1 MSMYPKLRNQKM
13 YPYLTPSSFRQI
25 SASILDTWHKVWL
38 YLGLFWSAGL
48 MFWLAVV
55 VALYC
60 KQSFYVQ
67 SGPRSHTHS
76 LFSHWCGFDL
86 KKKKTTT
93 CADSPNRVCTLPQ
106 WLQPEERLPPVL
118 LLLLLLLDEKYG
130 LIESKE
136 SHNRQSQQP
145 SAAAALLTRLHTQA
159 GLQAA
164 NQGDDP
170 RAGG

>member
-1 MSMYPKLRNQKM
+1 MRIRLEEDVRGLSESSVHASSMAMP
-13 YPYLTPSSFRQI
+13 
-25 SASILDTWHKVWL
+25 A
-38 YLGLFWSAGL
+38 
-48 MFWLAVV
+48 
-55 VALYC
+55 
-60 KQSFYVQ
+60 
-67 SGPRSHTHS
+67 
-76 LFSHWCGFDL
+76 
-86 KKKKTTT
+86 
-93 CADSPNRVCTLPQ
+93 
-106 WLQPEERLPPVL
+106 E